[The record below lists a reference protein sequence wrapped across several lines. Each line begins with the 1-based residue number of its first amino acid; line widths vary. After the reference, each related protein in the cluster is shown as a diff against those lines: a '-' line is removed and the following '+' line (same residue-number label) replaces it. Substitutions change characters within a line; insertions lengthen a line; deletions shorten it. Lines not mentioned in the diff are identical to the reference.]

1 MATTPALF
9 ATVKTDQ
16 VADIAFTAAI
26 VSNLDQG
33 GPGRSEAVVEVHKEN
48 LVDENRSTSTHIRR
62 SFFTW
67 GSCSVKA
74 GKKEIASEVAMLTTM
89 QMRRTVL

>member
-1 MATTPALF
+1 MLVTHWLLWIWRGRAQLPSLNVLWWENGMATTPALI

-48 LVDENRSTSTHIRR
+48 LVGQNK
-62 SFFTW
+62 
-67 GSCSVKA
+67 VKSHL
-74 GKKEIASEVAMLTTM
+74 KE
-89 QMRRTVL
+89 